1 MYFISATKWR
11 HLSKE
16 FKDIRISCFEQGVP
30 FLGIWVIQL
39 QLSTIK
45 IRSVLKLSVANLA
58 KKFIHFIDISRYIL
72 FSHLDNMY
80 CVVSIHTF

>member
-11 HLSKE
+11 HLSKN

-58 KKFIHFIDISRYIL
+58 NYTYRISITPIINY
-72 FSHLDNMY
+72 F
-80 CVVSIHTF
+80 